1 VTDIIKANGGIGFEL
16 VRQLLAKGTY
26 HVLLGARSSQK
37 GIAALQELEAHG
49 LPGTVE
55 FVPLDLQDDDTIAG
69 VTESITQT
77 HGKLDLLVNNAA
89 IAFLA
94 GKEREQLRAA
104 FDTNATGPY
113 LLTEAVAPLLRKSA
127 NPRIIN
133 VSSGVGSLTRRLNP
147 DSPTYKQQSVS
158 YRASKAAL
166 NMITACQYV
175 EYGLGFQAPGAAS
188 GGVKVF
194 AFCPGFTVSNL
205 SEMNKKENGAK
216 STEESA
222 NNLMDII
229 EGKRDADVGKFV
241 HGDGVYP
248 W

>member
-1 VTDIIKANGGIGFEL
+1 VKANGGIGFEL

-37 GIAALQELEAHG
+37 GIAALNELEAHN
-49 LPGTVE
+49 LSGTVE

-69 VTESITQT
+69 VTESITRT

-89 IAFLA
+89 IATLA
-94 GKEREQLRAA
+94 GEDREQLRAA

-113 LLTEAVAPLLRKSA
+113 LLTKAVAPLLQKSA

-133 VSSGVGSLTRRLNP
+133 VSSGVGSIVRRLHP
-147 DSPTYKQQSVS
+147 DSPTYKQQAVS

-175 EYGLGFQAPGAAS
+175 EYGLDFQAPETAS

-216 STEESA
+216 STEESGK
-222 NNLMDII
+222 NLMDII
-229 EGKRDADVGKFV
+229 EGKRDADVGKFI